1 MGDKDRVSGSGG
13 IGWAGVVV
21 FGAFGWGA
29 LLWLGE
35 WWEVNGATVLRWARL
50 GGCGGVGWGGVVF
63 GGEVVVETPVG
74 AGCSEAGGGGVGSG

>member
-29 LLWLGE
+29 LLWLQE
-35 WWEVNGATVLRWARL
+35 WWAVNGVSVLRWAQL
-50 GGCGGVGWGGVVF
+50 GGVAALGGVLLFLVARWWWRRRS
-63 GGEVVVETPVG
+63 
-74 AGCSEAGGGGVGSG
+74 ARADSEAGG